1 LKEFQKNNFELDIS
15 KNEFIQDDSTEFFR
29 SLSYSLSEIPGIENF
44 QCLGD
49 LSTLI
54 EEQEYNF
61 EVHCRINA
69 DKEIEF
75 LFNDVGRTKL
85 REMQLAEFKYK
96 SLFLSKVA
104 HEFKNPLICITELL
118 NRSFEMLPS
127 NVKKNNDLMLNLE
140 QIKSVSNFLQIL
152 IKDLNY
158 FSESQFGRRTEYE
171 ENETDLSSVIEF
183 CSKIGQTLLSKS
195 NKSEKV
201 EYKVNIDERLPEKI
215 ITDEWRLKQILVNLI
230 SNAVKFTLF
239 GSITLDV
246 SLVDDEQNSENCPKE
261 QFVEKSAKPRI
272 KFLVKDT
279 GIGIKEYKQ
288 KNIFKPFQ
296 KDSTSNIK
304 IYNEFGAGLG
314 LSIANEIASKI
325 GLGLEFHSKQGE
337 GTSFWF
343 YMPLPSDYNRQE
355 RIKNNNQVLP
365 AFKRG
370 SDSNNKH
377 LSLKITSTCNVSEE
391 SKIIRDLQGI
401 PQSNSNSQ
409 SCQSIIDSS
418 ISDDSHLEFD
428 TENSK
433 LQKKSSRNDSNG
445 SIFSKVKKK
454 LK

>member
-1 LKEFQKNNFELDIS
+1 M
-15 KNEFIQDDSTEFFR
+15 
-29 SLSYSLSEIPGIENF
+29 
-44 QCLGD
+44 
-49 LSTLI
+49 
-54 EEQEYNF
+54 
-61 EVHCRINA
+61 
-69 DKEIEF
+69 EF

-118 NRSFEMLPS
+118 NRSFDMLPN

-140 QIKSVSNFLQIL
+140 QIKSLSNFLQIL

-171 ENETDLSSVIEF
+171 ESETDLNSVIEL
-183 CSKIGQTLLSKS
+183 CSKIGQTLLLKS
-195 NKSEKV
+195 NKSQKV

-215 ITDEWRLKQILVNLI
+215 ISDEWRLKQILVNLI

-239 GSITLDV
+239 GSISLDV
-246 SLVDDEQNSENCPKE
+246 SLVDDEQNSENC
-261 QFVEKSAKPRI
+261 VEKSAKPRI
-272 KFLVKDT
+272 KFCVKDT

-304 IYNEFGAGLG
+304 VYNEFGAGLG

-343 YMPLPSDYNRQE
+343 YVPLPMEYNRQE
-355 RIKNNNQVLP
+355 TIKNNNQVLSV
-365 AFKRG
+365 FKRG
-370 SDSNNKH
+370 SDSYNKP

-391 SKIIRDLQGI
+391 SIIIKDLQGV
-401 PQSNSNSQ
+401 PPSKSYSQ
-409 SCQSIIDSS
+409 CCQSINDSS

-433 LQKKSSRNDSNG
+433 LQRNSSGVDSNG
-445 SIFSKVKKK
+445 SIFSKVKNFK
-454 LK
+454 